1 LLFCSVLSRAATP
14 ITPIRLDIAKEQ
26 VPTWSQ
32 DDMNF
37 FLHGS
42 MSTEVIPEAVLRDL
56 IEYLKTL

>member
-1 LLFCSVLSRAATP
+1 
-14 ITPIRLDIAKEQ
+14 
-26 VPTWSQ
+26 
-32 DDMNF
+32 MNL